1 MRNLIAATFLAG
13 ATLLGCAQSQADSSK
28 AAVASK
34 STLSEVTV
42 DQLDQ
47 LLASHKATAVD
58 ANGDSTRKRM
68 GVVPG
73 AILLSDSD
81 STKGLP
87 ADKASALVFYCG
99 NTACMAS
106 HNAAEKAMTAGY
118 TNVKIM
124 PAGIAGWVQ
133 AGKKVQQI

>member
-1 MRNLIAATFLAG
+1 MRNFIAASILAG
-13 ATLLGCAQSQADSSK
+13 ATLLGSAPSMADAPKSVATAK
-28 AAVASK
+28 A
-34 STLSEVTV
+34 LPEVTV

-47 LLASHKATAVD
+47 LLSSHKATPVD

-73 AILLSDSD
+73 AILLSDAD
-81 STKGLP
+81 STAGLP
-87 ADKASALVFYCG
+87 ADKGSALIFYCG
-99 NTACMAS
+99 NTACKAS

-118 TNVKIM
+118 TNVKVM